1 MYFFIKELQICCA
14 FILDILG
21 FISIIIPIV
30 ITFPFFLFFL
40 IVLIGEVEIVFFLG
54 LFSV

>member
-1 MYFFIKELQICCA
+1 MYFFIEELQICCA

-30 ITFPFFLFFL
+30 IAFPFFLFFL
-40 IVLIGEVEIVFFLG
+40 IVLIGKVEIVFFLG
-54 LFSV
+54 LFPV